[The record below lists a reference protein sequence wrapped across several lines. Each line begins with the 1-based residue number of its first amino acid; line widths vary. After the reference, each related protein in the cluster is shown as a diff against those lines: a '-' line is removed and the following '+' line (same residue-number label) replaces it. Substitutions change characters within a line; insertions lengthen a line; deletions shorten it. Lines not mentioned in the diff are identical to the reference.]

1 MKGVINIIGVIGE
14 DVLLQDVIYQVKQQE
29 KATSYTVYIDSV
41 GGALEV
47 GFDIYDY
54 LKSLGKPLE
63 TVGLSQVMSIGTVIF
78 LAGDKRVVNHNTDFM
93 IHLPML
99 FDDSP
104 KRSKELLADAKEM
117 SKVERKIVSFY
128 SEHTLLEQLELSKM
142 LETDTYLTPDEL
154 YAFGFTTEKA
164 PLKAVA
170 KLILNTNDKKMSKKS
185 GLLERVKALLAG
197 NVKAQKTLK
206 TADQLDLVFP
216 NVDEDAEP
224 QIGDTAVLDGEPAEG
239 NVTLADGLTYVFEG
253 GVLIEILE
261 EEVSAEFTDDDI
273 TALEEKLDEILEV
286 QEALT
291 EVVEEISTDVEDVK
305 EEVVAKLVQM
315 KAKLLKATAG
325 SSQRVSRKA
334 VARRTTEAKENPLA
348 KGINNLKKRK

>member
-41 GGALEV
+41 GGSLDV
-47 GFDIYDY
+47 GFNIYDY

-78 LAGDKRVVNHNTDFM
+78 LAGDKRVVNYNTDFM

-170 KLILNTNDKKMSKKS
+170 KLILNTDEKMSKKS
-185 GLLERVKALLAG
+185 GLLERVKALLSSK
-197 NVKAQKTLK
+197 VKAQKTLK

-224 QIGDTAVLDGEPAEG
+224 QVGDTAVLDGEPAEG

-253 GVLIEILE
+253 GVLTEILE

-286 QEALT
+286 QETLT
-291 EVVEEISTDVEDVK
+291 EVVEEISTDVEEVK

-325 SSQRVSRKA
+325 GSQRVERKA
-334 VARRTTEAKENPLA
+334 VARRTTEAKDENPLA